1 MFKTHLK
8 IALRVL
14 TKDRVFT
21 AINILGLSAG
31 LAITFLIILY
41 ARFEFGY
48 EQHNPLSDQIVRL
61 TMDYLDNGTLID
73 QDAET
78 YPLLGPMIKNEIP
91 EVKDFARAQSL
102 ERRSLKVNGKYYNS
116 ERNLAVDP
124 VFLPMMHAPLTSGNE
139 NDVLK
144 EPNQVVLTE
153 GLAMKIFDRLDIIG
167 EVIEISSFE
176 KSFAVVGLIKDAP
189 VQTHLKYDMLVSF
202 LTLDYEVE
210 EHEESWNTN
219 NMYTYLLLNNSNQSA
234 SFSKNLSAFSK
245 RLTAEEKLPNER
257 VVSQPIKEIHLY
269 SNKSYEPEANGNA
282 SSVFILLG
290 VALLVIIIA
299 IVNYINLA
307 TARSLDRA
315 KEVGIRKVVGS
326 TLGQLRLQFF
336 TESFLINA
344 FASVYAVIFMA
355 AALQQF
361 RNVANLPESFNFL
374 NDSFFWMTMAIVM
387 VVSTLLSGVFPAF
400 ILSAFQ
406 PVSVLKGRFS
416 QSVFG
421 IYLRKGLVIFQF
433 AITTFLLIQTLTV
446 KEQLGFLRSM
456 DLGVNLERTVVVESP
471 NTEEYKQH
479 FKRFK
484 DQLKLQPQVQSV
496 SLSTCVPGLPT
507 SEMGSTTG
515 INLSGA
521 TEEHNFNFYIYFID
535 ADFLSTMGM
544 NLLAGENFQ
553 EESKNED
560 RIIVNEET
568 IRLWGI
574 PSAAEAIGKQVRFW
588 GSDCT
593 IVGVV
598 QNFHQMSAKS
608 AHIPLIFRFTDE
620 WHLLASV
627 KLSSGEVDDHIRM
640 IGGVFKSTFPNSPFS
655 YYFLDEE
662 FNKQYAADQRFHS
675 VFRTLSA
682 FAILIACLGLFGLIS
697 FSISRR
703 GKEIGIRKVLGASI
717 AQIIGLL
724 SRDFMKLIVISIFIA
739 MPITYFLVERWLR
752 QYAYRIEISPW
763 LFVLA
768 AIIIFGLSLVTLI
781 LKTYRFSRSHPAESM
796 RDE

>member
-1 MFKTHLK
+1 MLKTHLK
-8 IALRVL
+8 IAIRVL

-48 EQHNPLSDQIVRL
+48 EQHNPNADRIVRL

-116 ERNLAVDP
+116 EKNLAVDP
-124 VFLPMMHAPLTSGNE
+124 AFLPMMHAPLIDGNR
-139 NDVLK
+139 NDALQ
-144 EPNQVVLTE
+144 EPNQVVLTK
-153 GLAMKIFDRLDIIG
+153 GLAMKMFDRLDVIG

-176 KSFAVVGLIKDAP
+176 ESFAVVGLIEDAP

-219 NMYTYLLLNNSNQSA
+219 NMYTYLFLQNKNQLA
-234 SFSKNLSAFSK
+234 SFVENLSTFSK

-257 VVSQPIKEIHLY
+257 VISQPIKEIHLY
-269 SNKSYEPEANGNA
+269 SNKSYEPEANGDA

-336 TESFLINA
+336 TESFLINVL
-344 FASVYAVIFMA
+344 ASGCAIIFMA

-361 RNVANLPESFNFL
+361 RKVANLPDSFTFL
-374 NDSFFWMTMAIVM
+374 NDPFFWMTMGVVIF
-387 VVSTLLSGVFPAF
+387 VSTLLSGVFPAF
-400 ILSAFQ
+400 VLSAFK
-406 PVSVLKGRFS
+406 PVSVLKGKFS

-433 AITTFLLIQTLTV
+433 AITTFLLVQTLTV
-446 KEQLGFLRSM
+446 KEQLGFLRAM
-456 DLGVNLERTVVVESP
+456 DLGVDLERTVVVESP
-471 NTEEYKQH
+471 NTEEYKQN

-515 INLSGA
+515 INLTGA
-521 TEEHNFNFYIYFID
+521 SEEHNFNFYIYFID

-544 NLLAGENFQ
+544 NLLAGENFL

-574 PSAAEAIGKQVRFW
+574 PSASEAIGKQVRFW

-593 IVGVV
+593 IIGVV

-627 KLSSGEVDDHIRM
+627 KLHAGEVDRHIKM
-640 IGGVFKSTFPNSPFS
+640 IRGVFKSTFPSSPFS

-662 FNKQYAADQRFHS
+662 FNKQYATDQRFHS
-675 VFRTLSA
+675 VFRILSA

-724 SRDFMKLIVISIFIA
+724 SRDFMKLILISIFIA
-739 MPITYFLVERWLR
+739 IPITYFLVEKWLR

-768 AIIIFGLSLVTLI
+768 AITILGLSLVTLL
-781 LKTYRFSRSHPAESM
+781 LKTFRFSRSHPAESM